1 MATTAGFTQGTKSR
15 FDYLWL
21 IRRRCGAEAIRGAT
35 EHACTFSKSRSVLPN
50 FEAGFGKA
58 VS

>member
-1 MATTAGFTQGTKSR
+1 MATAAGFTQRTKSR
-15 FDYLWL
+15 FDHFWL
-21 IRRRCGAEAIRGAT
+21 FFRRCGAEAIRGAT
-35 EHACTFSKSRSVLPN
+35 EHACAFSKSRSVLPN